1 MYKLHQLHQAHQ
13 VHQLHQ
19 VHKLHQVHRFVE
31 LFKFL
36 FNVLRVYVMVFGSF
50 IFISM
55 DYIKVQKMNV
65 VS

>member
-1 MYKLHQLHQAHQ
+1 MLLVKYVFLDNAVVYKLHQLHQAHQ

-36 FNVLRVYVMVFGSF
+36 FNVLRVYVMVF
-50 IFISM
+50 
-55 DYIKVQKMNV
+55 
-65 VS
+65 